1 MSGWWLASYVV
12 LWLLVVTLAVLLV
25 ALARRVGAVHPL
37 PGRDRALEIDTEGP
51 ELWSE
56 APAIAG
62 VSLRGGPATIGG
74 EGLLRLLL
82 FASPGSSLCD
92 ELLPAIGSLGRDA
105 QATIVM
111 DARPEELRRR
121 RFEAPVVSAP
131 DAFVAYSVPGTPY
144 AVVLDG
150 DGAVAAKG
158 TLSDP
163 LQLEGL
169 LLTARRRAAERH
181 ERMAFA

>member
-12 LWLLVVTLAVLLV
+12 LWLLVATLGILLV
-25 ALARRVGAVHPL
+25 ALAREVGSLHLRLGPR
-37 PGRDRALEIDTEGP
+37 GALELDAEGP

-56 APAIAG
+56 APAIRG
-62 VSLRGGPATIGG
+62 VTPRGGSVAIGG

-82 FASPGSSLCD
+82 FASPGCSLCD
-92 ELLPAIGSLGRDA
+92 DVLPAMGSLGRDA
-105 QATIVM
+105 QATIVV
-111 DARPEELRRR
+111 DARPEELKRR

-144 AVVLDG
+144 AVVLDE

-158 TLSDP
+158 TVNDP

-169 LLTARRRAAERH
+169 LLTARRRAAERS